1 MRGIELGKDLN
12 LLLDILYLIFC
23 AFEVDDLDGYSL
35 PRPFVEAKCRLL

>member
-35 PRPFVEAKCRLL
+35 PRPFVEAECRLL